1 MINQPQQVDPLTGMP
16 IEQALPVQQQVLPV
30 QQQAQVQQQAL
41 PVQQQALPAQQQA
54 QVPQVP
60 SNELG
65 SAAPVFNPRD
75 QAVASRIYG
84 DVQQKQ
90 NSVSPQFVKPT
101 Y

>member
-41 PVQQQALPAQQQA
+41 PVQQQA

-65 SAAPVFNPRD
+65 SAAPVFNPKD

>member
-16 IEQALPVQQQVLPV
+16 IEQALPVQQQ
-30 QQQAQVQQQAL
+30 AQVLQA
-41 PVQQQALPAQQQA
+41 
-54 QVPQVP
+54 P